1 MVEERRPAEVTG
13 EGGEAPAE
21 GACAGEAASRIG
33 LGFSPGEMETDR
45 GFGEM
50 GWAGFVWPR
59 MKRKL

>member
-1 MVEERRPAEVTG
+1 VVEERRPAEVTG

-33 LGFSPGEMETDR
+33 LGL
-45 GFGEM
+45 